1 MDNKIK
7 HIKLFV
13 EYINDINNNIDKGE
27 CTEHE
32 INDLYNSIN
41 MFFDCPENND
51 DIENLSTASNTS
63 NYSFTS
69 IESMKSIKSNESI
82 KSNKSNNKIKLYND
96 KPELLDRLDNF
107 ILNSYSY

>member
-13 EYINDINNNIDKGE
+13 EYINEINNNIDKGE

-32 INDLYNSIN
+32 INDLYNSID
-41 MFFDCPENND
+41 MFFDFPENND
-51 DIENLSTASNTS
+51 YIENLSITSNTS

-69 IESMKSIKSNESI
+69 IKSIKSIESI
-82 KSNKSNNKIKLYND
+82 KSNQSNQLNNKIKLYND